1 MILADTSAW
10 VELDRA
16 TGSPVHLRL
25 RRALEQDEALATVG
39 VVILE
44 LLAGVR
50 EETNIREL
58 QRLLARCHF
67 VPLEEPSDWEAAAAL
82 YRACRRGG
90 ETVRRAEDCLIAA
103 VAIRANAELLHRDAD
118 FDVIARHAP
127 LVVAS

>member
-1 MILADTSAW
+1 VILADTSAW

-25 RRALEQDEALATVG
+25 RRALERDEALATVG
-39 VVILE
+39 IVILE

-103 VAIRANAELLHRDAD
+103 VAIRTGCSLLHRDAD
-118 FDVIARHAP
+118 FDRIAQHAP